1 MSSVCINIF
10 GIPSD
15 LRALNNR
22 LCLVVIV
29 KRTANDTH
37 VVTRRTKITA
47 DNMPCVNTAGIAI
60 NNVKIGIKNQTLL
73 KKYRIFIRDRD
84 AKTTLI
90 K

>member
-1 MSSVCINIF
+1 MSSVCMNIF

-37 VVTRRTKITA
+37 AVTRRTKIKA
-47 DNMPCVNTAGIAI
+47 GNIPCMNTAGIAI
-60 NNVKIGIKNQTLL
+60 NSVKIGIKNQTLL
-73 KKYRIFIRDRD
+73 IKNKIFIRDKD
-84 AKTTLI
+84 ANTTLI
-90 K
+90 T